1 MLDGDCDHPAWVKL
15 KQMHDHGDFEKLERM
30 VKLYDGLEAM
40 GSLGSLVTKVLIWCA
55 GLGGGYLIVE
65 NWIRG
70 IK

>member
-1 MLDGDCDHPAWVKL
+1 MDLNDEHPAWMKVKA
-15 KQMHDHGDFEKLERM
+15 MHDHGDFEKLEKM

-40 GSLGSLVTKVLIWCA
+40 GSVGSLITKVLIWCA
-55 GLGGGYLIVE
+55 GIGGAYLIVE